1 MFPEARKFFAKAAAF
16 YVAQAGYYYDVISI
30 IPSDKV
36 KAALEEEGWK
46 FQHTSSG
53 NSITEAAVYPGSI
66 GCSPPLEVVLTESYV
81 NVYRSGDEATINR
94 YEAAKKRLAA
104 QLRGITP

>member
-1 MFPEARKFFAKAAAF
+1 MLPEARKLFAKAAT
-16 YVAQAGYYYDVISI
+16 YAGYYYDIISI
-30 IPSDKV
+30 IPSNKV

-46 FQHTSSG
+46 FKPSPHG
-53 NSITEAAVYPGSI
+53 DAIIEAAAYPGSI
-66 GCSPPLEVVLTESYV
+66 GAGIPIEVVLTEAHV
-81 NVYRSGDEATINR
+81 RVYRAGDEETINR